1 MAHKAGTGTSR
12 GKTFLWALLV
22 LLALGVSFMSSKL
35 ASYYDGLNNFSFS
48 VRSSD
53 RAASKNDLEVLKQ
66 SYVSFSDMGLR
77 YFADK
82 FLFKDMF
89 KYEAATMMVNEDWES
104 AIDALTGHE
113 DDPYA
118 LYMRSVAKYRFLYEA
133 YQSDG
138 AKKDKSIKE
147 EILRRVSEEVRPD
160 FESSV
165 KKDLEVPGNFNAVFD
180 FDLTSDPDATRK
192 AMETPRPSQRF
203 MLGLKPG
210 DGQPGAK
217 GRVKRSL
224 PEKRLD
230 DKSPGSGELR
240 KKG

>member
-1 MAHKAGTGTSR
+1 MAHKGRTRIGL
-12 GKTFLWALLV
+12 GKTFFWVLLV

-35 ASYYDGLNNFSFS
+35 ASYYEGLDNFSFS

-53 RAASKNDLEVLKQ
+53 RASSKNNLEVLKQ
-66 SYVSFSDMGLR
+66 SYVSFSGMGLR

-89 KYEAATMMVNEDWES
+89 KYEAATMMVGEDWES
-104 AIDALTGHE
+104 AIDVLTGHE

-118 LYMRSVAKYRFLYEA
+118 LYMRGVAKYRFLYEA

-138 AKKDKSIKE
+138 AKKDKSVKD

-165 KKDLEVPGNFNAVFD
+165 KKDLKVPGNFKAVFD
-180 FDLTSDPDATRK
+180 FDLTSDPDATKK
-192 AMETPRPSQRF
+192 AMETPRPSRRF
-203 MLGLKPG
+203 VLGLKPEE
-210 DGQPGAK
+210 GQPAK
-217 GRVKRSL
+217 GRTKRSL
-224 PEKRLD
+224 PEKRID

>member
-1 MAHKAGTGTSR
+1 MSRKARTKTGR
-12 GKTFLWALLV
+12 GKAFLWALLV
-22 LLALGVSFMSSKL
+22 LLALGASFMSSKL
-35 ASYYDGLNNFSFS
+35 ASYYDGLDNFSFS
-48 VRSSD
+48 IRSSD
-53 RAASKNDLEVLKQ
+53 RAASKNNLEVLKQ
-66 SYVSFSDMGLR
+66 SYVSFSGMGLR

-118 LYMRSVAKYRFLYEA
+118 LYMRGVSKYRFLYEA

-138 AKKDKSIKE
+138 AQKDKSIKE
-147 EILRRVSEEVRPD
+147 EILQRVPEEVRPD

-165 KKDLEVPGNFNAVFD
+165 RKDLKIPGNFNAVFD
-180 FDLTSDPDATRK
+180 FDLTSDPEATRK
-192 AMETPRPSQRF
+192 AMETPQPSRRF
-203 MLGLKPG
+203 MLGLKPNEG
-210 DGQPGAK
+210 KPDAK

-224 PEKRLD
+224 PEKRID